1 MRSLQE
7 LVRPNIISLKPYSSA
22 RDEFTGEASVYLDAN
37 ESPYNAPY
45 NRYPDPYQRKL
56 KQKISELKQ
65 VEVDQIFLGNGSDEP
80 IDLLIKAFCTPGI
93 DNIISIEP
101 TYGMYQVAADINCI
115 EVKRIPLTAGFDLDT
130 NALLKAADS
139 KSKLLFI
146 CSPNN
151 PTGNSFVQEDILN
164 IIINFQGIVVLDE
177 AYIDF
182 SSRQSCLKMLHRHPN
197 LVILQTFSKA
207 WGLAGLRLGMAF
219 ASAEIVAILNK
230 IKYPYNINILTQEKV
245 LEMLADSERTSHWVK
260 TTIAERRRMEHE
272 LSQLPIVT
280 KVHPSDAN
288 FLLISTTDANG
299 LYNFLVNHKI
309 IVRNRSSIA
318 LCHNC
323 IRITI
328 GSAAENH
335 QLMAAIKQYQ
345 PVKR

>member
-177 AYIDF
+177 AYIQFTEMEDIVD
-182 SSRQSCLKMLHRHPN
+182 SRKLLLEYEN
-197 LVILQTFSKA
+197 LIVLRTFSKA
-207 WGLAGLRLGMAF
+207 YGMAGLRCGYALAGPSMASGLRARHNSVDPAAQF
-219 ASAEIVAILNK
+219 IE
-230 IKYPYNINILTQEKV
+230 
-245 LEMLADSERTSHWVK
+245 LE
-260 TTIAERRRMEHE
+260 
-272 LSQLPIVT
+272 
-280 KVHPSDAN
+280 
-288 FLLISTTDANG
+288 LL
-299 LYNFLVNHKI
+299 F
-309 IVRNRSSIA
+309 R
-318 LCHNC
+318 
-323 IRITI
+323 
-328 GSAAENH
+328 
-335 QLMAAIKQYQ
+335 
-345 PVKR
+345 